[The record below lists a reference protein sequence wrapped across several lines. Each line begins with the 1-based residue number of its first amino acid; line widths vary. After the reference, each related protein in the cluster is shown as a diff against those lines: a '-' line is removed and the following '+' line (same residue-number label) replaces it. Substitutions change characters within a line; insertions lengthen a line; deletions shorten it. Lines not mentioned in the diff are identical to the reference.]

1 MDVSVDGVFHSNTQK
16 IGTATG
22 IDFRKF
28 PSNFKFRVTTAAY
41 QIESAGN
48 KNGRGENIWHNLTH
62 TTHDLA
68 YDNSNGDIACDSYH
82 KFEESLAPLKDLL
95 SDS

>member
-48 KNGRGENIWHNLTH
+48 KNGRGENIWH
-62 TTHDLA
+62 A

-82 KFEESLAPLKDLL
+82 KFEESLALLKDMGV
-95 SDS
+95 DS